1 MAHPQIAV
9 FARLAEGQA
18 ALSRRIEGQ
27 TTLLSRTM
35 HSIAYDDVLDR
46 IIVPNQ
52 FGQAILSFDG
62 DAAGEVPPVR
72 VIHGPRT
79 GIKRAD
85 KLTVDP
91 LHGEIFLSDEGA
103 VRVFPADAHGDV
115 APIRVIS
122 GPDTQ
127 LGTGGIPFVAV
138 DPIHDVLIVSARGGL
153 LIFDRMANGNAKPLR
168 VLTGAGGRP
177 TAYKGLLFAR
187 ASGDGRIGVWSVDDD
202 GPAEPRWTFGDG
214 YQVRQIAI
222 DAKNSSVI
230 VSDRLGAVY
239 TYYVPEVFAELGRDA
254 QVEHR
259 PSEERR
265 SIAWENPMR
274 RLLGRVSQAFSSLVN
289 GSDIP

>member
-1 MAHPQIAV
+1 
-9 FARLAEGQA
+9 
-18 ALSRRIEGQ
+18 
-27 TTLLSRTM
+27 M

-52 FGQAILSFDG
+52 FGQAVLIFDG

-72 VIHGPRT
+72 VIHGPHT

-91 LHGEIFLSDEGA
+91 VHGEIFLADEGA

-115 APIRVIS
+115 APIRVIR

-127 LGTGGIPFVAV
+127 LGTGGIPHVAV
-138 DPIHDVLIVSARGGL
+138 DPIHEVLIVSARGGL
-153 LIFDRMANGNAKPLR
+153 LIFDRKANGNAKPLR
-168 VLTGAGGRP
+168 VLSGAGGRP

-187 ASGDGRIGVWSVDDD
+187 GPDSAGQIGVWSVDDD

-222 DAKNSSVI
+222 DAENSSVI
-230 VSDRLGAVY
+230 VTDRLGAVY
-239 TYYVPEVFAELGRDA
+239 TYYVPEVFAETRDE

-265 SIAWENPMR
+265 SAASANPMTG
-274 RLLGRVSQAFSSLVN
+274 LLGRVSQAFRSVVN
-289 GSDIP
+289 DSVIP